1 LKPIIDHFGLLA
13 PLYEHF
19 ITPKLSD
26 KLLSLVNTP
35 AGGRLLDAGG
45 GTGRVAQFFSGVPVL
60 VVVADQ
66 SHKMLLEASKK
77 AGLQPIRCVLEN
89 LPFKEGSYDCIIMVD
104 AFHHVADQ
112 PATAAELFRMIKPGG
127 RIVIEEPDY
136 RRFSTKL
143 IALAEKLAVMRSH
156 FLTPEEITCLFLFPD
171 ARSRI
176 EVEDHTSW
184 IIIEK
189 HMR

>member
-1 LKPIIDHFGLLA
+1 MKPIIDHFGLLA

-19 ITPKLSD
+19 ITPRLSD
-26 KLLSLVNTP
+26 KMLSLVNTP
-35 AGGRLLDAGG
+35 AGGSLLDAGG
-45 GTGRVAQFFSGVPVL
+45 GTGRVAQFFTGVPVM

-89 LPFKEGSYDCIIMVD
+89 LPFGGESYDRIIMVD

-112 PATAAELFRMIKPGG
+112 SATAAELFRMLKPGG

-143 IALAEKLAVMRSH
+143 IALAEKMAFMRSH
-156 FLTPEEITCLFLFPD
+156 FLVPEEIACLFRFPG
-171 ARSRI
+171 ARSWI
-176 EVEDHTSW
+176 EVEDHNSW

-189 HMR
+189 KMR